1 MKKLMIAA
9 AIVCAAAF
17 AQAASIDWTCAARS
31 FYKYGT
37 DGSTTKQGDY
47 RAITSYLLVFD
58 SEGGSAALQASLADG
73 SVTFAQAIST
83 YSVGSAVGS
92 DSTSSKSAGMIDTT
106 MPGAGKTTSL
116 LTAGQQ
122 AYFAMFSIGDET
134 HFLLSQQTVG
144 TPYASEPDEGVAAK
158 FQGSNF
164 DMTKT
169 DVQGSWSAVNVPEPT
184 SAMLLLLGVAGLALK
199 RKRA

>member
-17 AQAASIDWTCAARS
+17 AQAASIDWECAAKA

-37 DGSTTKQGDY
+37 DGKTAQNGDY

-58 SEGGSAALQASLADG
+58 TEGASATLQTALADG
-73 SVTFAQAIST
+73 SVTFAQAIET
-83 YSVGSAVGS
+83 YSVGTASGM
-92 DSTSSKSAGMIDTT
+92 DSSSSKSAGKIATT
-106 MPGAGKTTSL
+106 LPKAPETTDL

-122 AYFAMFSIGDET
+122 AYFAMFSIGDDT
-134 HFLLSQQTVG
+134 HFLLSKETTG

-158 FQGSNF
+158 FAAANF

-169 DVQGSWSAVNVPEPT
+169 DAQGSWSVANVPEPT
-184 SAMLLLLGVAGLALK
+184 SGLLLLLGVAGLAL
-199 RKRA
+199 RRRRA